1 MTFKTKIMKS
11 YFVYILECSDKSYYT
26 GITNEVERRVA
37 EHQYG
42 LNPKC
47 YTYRRRPVILKF
59 VEQFNDVNQTIA
71 REKQIK
77 GWTRRKKEALMIQDF
92 DRLVELSKCYS
103 KSDVILSLSKDG
115 KSRKTI
121 CETAH
126 SSTSSE

>member
-1 MTFKTKIMKS
+1 MKS

-26 GITNEVERRVA
+26 GMTNEVERRVA

-47 YTYRRRPVILKF
+47 YTYRRRPVTLKF

-115 KSRKTI
+115 KSHKTI
-121 CETAH
+121 CESAH
-126 SSTSSE
+126 SSTGSG

>member
-1 MTFKTKIMKS
+1 MKS

-26 GITNEVERRVA
+26 GMTNEVERRVA

-47 YTYRRRPVILKF
+47 YTYKRRPVTLKF

-71 REKQIK
+71 REKQIR
-77 GWTRRKKEALMIQDF
+77 GWTRRKKEALMVQDF

-115 KSRKTI
+115 KSHKTF
-121 CETAH
+121 CDTAH
-126 SSTSSE
+126 PSTSSG